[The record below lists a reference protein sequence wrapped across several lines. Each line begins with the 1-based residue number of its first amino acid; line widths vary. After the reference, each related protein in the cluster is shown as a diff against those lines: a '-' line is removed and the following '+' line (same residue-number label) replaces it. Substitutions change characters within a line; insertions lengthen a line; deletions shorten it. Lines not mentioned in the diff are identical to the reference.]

1 MFSLFKSESTK
12 LRETAKNWL
21 YHAGKVYNF
30 RKDRLSETEVSKLLQ
45 LSEEVKAGMK
55 DKSEKNHSRLRSS
68 IEALKEHMEQVGGNY
83 YPRGS
88 MAENVEFFF
97 AALIIYVGFTTFFV
111 KPFKIPT
118 NSMWPSYYGMTGE
131 VYVDDTDK
139 PNAIEKAF
147 RFVAFGAK
155 HYEVKA
161 PASGELLIPLVKTG
175 SGSYRIFE
183 RPANVKRY
191 FVVNAP
197 GVERVLYVGGESGA
211 ESVSFKYPSDF
222 NLDRQVLLPLQEA
235 GKESPYDRLME
246 RNGLGQGAFARTENV
261 SVFDPR
267 SGRNVNV
274 TVYLL
279 KTGRKVEEGESLLSF
294 DLMTGDQ
301 LFVDRMSYHFVSPKV
316 GDGFVFKTDS
326 IPTVAE
332 DKFYIKRLVG
342 TPGDTV
348 KVEGTTLYV
357 NGKPATGSVAF
368 EKNSKKEDSYGGY
381 TDMKGKG
388 PLTVDL
394 STEQTVPE
402 NRYFALG
409 DNSYNSS
416 DGRVWGF
423 VPPEAVVGRPI
434 MIYYPFTKRFGLAK

>member
-21 YHAGKVYNF
+21 YHAGKVYHF
-30 RKDRLSETEVSKLLQ
+30 RKDRLSETELSTLLQ

-55 DKSEKNHSRLRSS
+55 DKSESMDSRLRSS
-68 IEALKEHMEQVGGNY
+68 IEALKDHMGQVGGNY

-131 VYVDDTDK
+131 VYTDDADK
-139 PNAIEKAF
+139 PGGLERAF
-147 RFVAFGAK
+147 RFVTFGAK

-161 PASGELLIPLVKTG
+161 PSSGELLIPMIKTG
-175 SGSYRIFE
+175 SGSYRLFE

-191 FVVNAP
+191 FLINAP
-197 GVERVLYVGGESGA
+197 GAERSLYVGD

-222 NLDRQVLLPLQEA
+222 NLDRQVLLPLREA
-235 GKESPYDRLME
+235 GKQSPYDRLLEMG
-246 RNGLGQGAFARTENV
+246 GLSQGAFAKTVNEV
-261 SVFDPR
+261 VYDPR
-267 SGRNVNV
+267 SGHNVNV

-279 KTGRKVEEGESLLSF
+279 KTGRQVQEGESLLSF

-326 IPTVAE
+326 IPGVAE
-332 DKFYIKRLVG
+332 DKFYIKRLAGVS
-342 TPGDTV
+342 GD
-348 KVEGTTLYV
+348 KVRVDGTTLMV
-357 NGKPATGSVAF
+357 NGEPATGSVAF
-368 EKNSKKEDSYGGY
+368 EKNSKQEDNYGGY
-381 TDMKGKG
+381 TTMKGRSR
-388 PLTVDL
+388 LTVDL
-394 STEQTVPE
+394 TTDQTVPE
-402 NRYFALG
+402 GHFLALG
-409 DNSYNSS
+409 DNSHNSS

>member
-21 YHAGKVYNF
+21 YHAGKVYHF
-30 RKDRLSETEVSKLLQ
+30 RKDRLSETDVSKLLQ

-55 DKSEKNHSRLRSS
+55 DKSESADSRLRSS
-68 IEALKEHMEQVGGNY
+68 IESLKEHMEHVGGNY

-97 AALIIYVGFTTFFV
+97 AALIIYVGFTTFFI

-131 VYVDDTDK
+131 VYADEAEK

-155 HYEVKA
+155 HYDVKA
-161 PASGELLIPLVKTG
+161 PASGELMIPMVKTG

-191 FVVNAP
+191 FVINAP
-197 GVERVLYVGGESGA
+197 GMERVLYVGDQ
-211 ESVSFKYPSDF
+211 SVSFKYPSDF
-222 NLDRQVLLPLQEA
+222 NIDRQVLMPLQEE
-235 GKESPYDRLME
+235 GEESPYDRLLA
-246 RNGLGQGAFARTENV
+246 RGGLSQRAFAKTVNEV
-261 SVFDPR
+261 VYDPR
-267 SGRNVNV
+267 SGRNMNV

-279 KTGRKVEEGESLLSF
+279 PTGRQVEKGESLLSF

-348 KVEGTTLYV
+348 KIDGTTLYV

-368 EKNSKKEDSYGGY
+368 EKNSKLEDNYGGY

-388 PLTVDL
+388 PLAVDL

-402 NRYFALG
+402 GHFFAIG
-409 DNSYNSS
+409 DNSHNSS
-416 DGRVWGF
+416 DGRVWGY
-423 VPPEAVVGRPI
+423 VPPEAVVGRPV

>member
-1 MFSLFKSESTK
+1 MFSLFKSESKK

-21 YHAGKVYNF
+21 YHAGKVYHF
-30 RKDRLSETEVSKLLQ
+30 RKDRLSETEVSTLLR
-45 LSEEVKAGMK
+45 LSEEVKSGMR
-55 DKSEKNHSRLRSS
+55 DKSESADSRLRAS
-68 IEALKEHMEQVGGNY
+68 IESLKEHMEHVGGNY

-97 AALIIYVGFTTFFV
+97 AALIIYVGFTTFFI

-131 VYVDDTDK
+131 VYADDAEK
-139 PNAIEKAF
+139 PNVIERAF
-147 RFVAFGAK
+147 RFVSFGAK
-155 HYEVKA
+155 HYDVTA
-161 PASGELLIPLVKTG
+161 PTSGELLIPMVKTG

-191 FVVNAP
+191 FVINAP
-197 GVERVLYVGGESGA
+197 GAERVLYVGD

-222 NLDRQVLLPLQEA
+222 NLDRQVLLPLQKA
-235 GKESPYDRLME
+235 GVVSPYDRLIE
-246 RNGLGQGAFARTENV
+246 RGGLSQGSFAGTKKETIY
-261 SVFDPR
+261 DPR
-267 SGRNVNV
+267 TGRNMNV

-279 KTGRKVEEGESLLSF
+279 RTGRMVEEGESLLSF

-326 IPTVAE
+326 IPAVAE

-348 KVEGTTLYV
+348 KVEGSTLYV
-357 NGKPATGSVAF
+357 NGEPATGSVAF
-368 EKNSKKEDSYGGY
+368 EKNSKMEDNYGGY
-381 TDMKGKG
+381 TTMKDERS
-388 PLTVDL
+388 LTVDL
-394 STEQTVPE
+394 STEQTVPDGHF
-402 NRYFALG
+402 FAIG
-409 DNSYNSS
+409 DNSHNSS
-416 DGRVWGF
+416 DGRVWGY
-423 VPPEAVVGRPI
+423 VPPEAVVGRPV